1 MLLTAN
7 DEKAQKLFE
16 EMMELIQKDTILRDR
31 GESVDHLDDF
41 TDLMERMDKL
51 QKKIE
56 NQVATNLQH

>member
-56 NQVATNLQH
+56 KQVATNLQH